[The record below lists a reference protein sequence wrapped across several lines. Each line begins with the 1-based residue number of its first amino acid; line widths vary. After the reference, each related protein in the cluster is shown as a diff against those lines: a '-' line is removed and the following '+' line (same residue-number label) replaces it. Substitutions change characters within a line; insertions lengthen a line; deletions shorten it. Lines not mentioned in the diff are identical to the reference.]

1 VDALPLFRSTF
12 ASPLVVA
19 ANEISAATRQT
30 NSEDR
35 SMGGPPQEMG
45 LSNQRRVPALI
56 LINEAKKLLT
66 FEHEQCLRS
75 HGEPPILIARPFE
88 CSPRHEAS

>member
-1 VDALPLFRSTF
+1 
-12 ASPLVVA
+12 
-19 ANEISAATRQT
+19 
-30 NSEDR
+30 
-35 SMGGPPQEMG
+35 MG

-75 HGEPPILIARPFE
+75 NGEPPILIARLFE
-88 CSPRHEAS
+88 CSPRHEAR